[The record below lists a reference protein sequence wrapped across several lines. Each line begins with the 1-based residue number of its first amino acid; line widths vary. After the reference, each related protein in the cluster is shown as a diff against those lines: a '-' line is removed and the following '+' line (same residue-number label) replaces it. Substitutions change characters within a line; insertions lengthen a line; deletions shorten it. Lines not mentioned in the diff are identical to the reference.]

1 MPLEKKARVPVRR
14 HVSSFARIFLAM
26 IFFFIFFFLLLPSP
40 RAHHKSQNFDK
51 KEENK
56 NVFKRRKRIFV

>member
-26 IFFFIFFFLLLPSP
+26 MIFFFFLLLPSP